1 MKNYY
6 DQLNELKVAQS
17 RLKSL
22 KEKKKMYFNMTQPK
36 SAVYFSGAKSTNLNN
51 DAFLNYLCKTE
62 KIDNEII
69 ILNKEI
75 KMLSKYLK
83 AMENSLRNMN
93 GSLEKVFVL
102 RYIDGL
108 SVKQICRE
116 LHYSKTHVYRKL
128 SIIRKILKDGKKG
141 EKNCDII

>member
-6 DQLNELKVAQS
+6 DQLNELKVAQN

-22 KEKKKMYFNMTQPK
+22 KEKKKIFFNNTQPK
-36 SAVYFSGAKSTNLNN
+36 SAVYFSDTRNTNLNSE
-51 DAFLNYLCKTE
+51 AFLNYLCKTE
-62 KIDNEII
+62 NIDNEII
-69 ILNKEI
+69 ALNKEI
-75 KMLSKYLK
+75 KMLNKYLK

-102 RYIDGL
+102 KYIDGL
-108 SVKQICRE
+108 SVKQICRQ

-128 SIIRKILKDGKKG
+128 SVIRKILKDGKKW

>member
-22 KEKKKMYFNMTQPK
+22 KEQKKMYFNMTQPK
-36 SAVYFSGAKSTNLNN
+36 SAVYFSDTRNTNLNSE
-51 DAFLNYLCKTE
+51 AFLSYLCKTE
-62 KIDNEII
+62 NIDNEII
-69 ILNKEI
+69 ALNKEI
-75 KMLSKYLK
+75 KMLNKYLK

-102 RYIDGL
+102 KYIDGL
-108 SVKQICRE
+108 SVKQICRQ

-128 SIIRKILKDGKKG
+128 SVIRKILKEGKKW

>member
-22 KEKKKMYFNMTQPK
+22 KEKKKLYFNMTQPK
-36 SAVYFSGAKSTNLNN
+36 SAVYFSDAKSTNLNN

-69 ILNKEI
+69 ILNEEI

-83 AMENSLRNMN
+83 AMENYLRNVN

-108 SVKQICRE
+108 SINQICKK
-116 LHYSKTHVYRKL
+116 LHYSRSQIYRKL
-128 SIIRKILKDGKKG
+128 SIIRKILKDATK
-141 EKNCDII
+141 

>member
-36 SAVYFSGAKSTNLNN
+36 SAVYFPDTKSTNLNN
-51 DAFLNYLCKTE
+51 NAFLNYLCKTE
-62 KIDNEII
+62 NIDNEII

-75 KMLSKYLK
+75 KILSKYLK

-102 RYIDGL
+102 RYIDEL
-108 SVKQICRE
+108 SINQICKK
-116 LHYSKTHVYRKL
+116 LHYSRSQIYRKL
-128 SIIRKILKDGKKG
+128 STIRKILKDATR
-141 EKNCDII
+141 

>member
-1 MKNYY
+1 MKNYC
-6 DQLNELKVAQS
+6 DQLNELKIAKN

-22 KEKKKMYFNMTQPK
+22 KAKKKMYFNMTQPK
-36 SAVYFSGAKSTNLNN
+36 SAVYFSDTKNTNLNS
-51 DAFLNYLCKTE
+51 DAFLDYLCKTE
-62 KIDNEII
+62 KIDTEINMI
-69 ILNKEI
+69 TNEI
-75 KMLSKYLK
+75 KMLNKYLK

-102 RYIDGL
+102 KYIDGL
-108 SVKQICRE
+108 SVKQICRQ

-128 SIIRKILKDGKKG
+128 SVIRKILKEGKKW

>member
-22 KEKKKMYFNMTQPK
+22 KEKKKMYFN
-36 SAVYFSGAKSTNLNN
+36 NLNN

-83 AMENSLRNMN
+83 AMENSLRNIN

-128 SIIRKILKDGKKG
+128 SIIRKILKDGKKW

>member
-1 MKNYY
+1 
-6 DQLNELKVAQS
+6 
-17 RLKSL
+17 
-22 KEKKKMYFNMTQPK
+22 MTQPK

-102 RYIDGL
+102 RYIDEL
-108 SVKQICRE
+108 SINQICKK
-116 LHYSKTHVYRKL
+116 LHYSRSQIYRKL
-128 SIIRKILKDGKKG
+128 SIIRKILKDATK
-141 EKNCDII
+141 

>member
-93 GSLEKVFVL
+93 K
-102 RYIDGL
+102 
-108 SVKQICRE
+108 
-116 LHYSKTHVYRKL
+116 
-128 SIIRKILKDGKKG
+128 
-141 EKNCDII
+141 